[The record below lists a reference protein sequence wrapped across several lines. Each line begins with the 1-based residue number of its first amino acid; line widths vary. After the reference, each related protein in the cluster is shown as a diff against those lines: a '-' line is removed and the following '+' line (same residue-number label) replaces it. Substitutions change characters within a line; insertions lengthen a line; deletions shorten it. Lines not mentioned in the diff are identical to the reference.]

1 MWGVPPLVPHQSN
14 NWWTPVPSKTK
25 LRSRDEHLICST
37 PSQHPNT
44 AQKAFMIYPKTS
56 KNGFTSRWRE
66 TPCIIFLLKKLV
78 SVQKTKF
85 PLNEVNFPV
94 TSRTSRAAPQQG
106 DAAAPGSSRTQRR
119 TGKPAGNAAA
129 LRGTSG
135 FWSDMESKHFETSI
149 FDVVSNDFR
158 LIYIDTYI
166 YWFVDTPV
174 EQYTHYFC
182 LDGMKYTN
190 TVSEISQWNS
200 RKFLSAN
207 YSPFCYVKTKCKEK
221 KRFHTTLFLT

>member
-94 TSRTSRAAPQQG
+94 TSRTSRGMLQPQ
-106 DAAAPGSSRTQRR
+106 D
-119 TGKPAGNAAA
+119 PAGH
-129 LRGTSG
+129 RGGQASRQVMLLLCG
-135 FWSDMESKHFETSI
+135 EHLD
-149 FDVVSNDFR
+149 FDQ
-158 LIYIDTYI
+158 T
-166 YWFVDTPV
+166 W
-174 EQYTHYFC
+174 
-182 LDGMKYTN
+182 KAN
-190 TVSEISQWNS
+190 TLKQ
-200 RKFLSAN
+200 A
-207 YSPFCYVKTKCKEK
+207 YSM
-221 KRFHTTLFLT
+221 